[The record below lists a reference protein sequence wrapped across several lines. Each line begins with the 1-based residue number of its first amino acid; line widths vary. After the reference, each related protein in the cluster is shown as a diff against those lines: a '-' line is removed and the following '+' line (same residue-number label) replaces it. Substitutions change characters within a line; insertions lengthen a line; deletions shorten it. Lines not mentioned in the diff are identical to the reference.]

1 MSWLNELNKITS
13 RRAFLARSSTG
24 LGAMALASLL
34 NEKALG
40 AQPRPVTKSA
50 GTLDKLHYP
59 AKAKRVIYLFMSG
72 APSQIDLFDPKPR
85 LKELTNTE
93 LPASVRMGQRITGMT
108 SGQKQLLCVGSPF
121 EFRKHGKCGMELSN
135 LLPNIAKLADDICL
149 IRSMHTEP
157 INHDPAV
164 TFFA

>member
-1 MSWLNELNKITS
+1 MRWIEDLNKLAS

-34 NEKALG
+34 DSKLFA
-40 AQPRPVTKSA
+40 AQPKSSLKAA
-50 GTLDKLHYP
+50 GALNLLHQP

-93 LPASVRMGQRITGMT
+93 LPASVR
-108 SGQKQLLCVGSPF
+108 
-121 EFRKHGKCGMELSN
+121 
-135 LLPNIAKLADDICL
+135 
-149 IRSMHTEP
+149 
-157 INHDPAV
+157 
-164 TFFA
+164 